1 MNRIEEIKQRL
12 ELITGGIW
20 EYDKH
25 QEQLLARFGESH
37 DELIL
42 IGELIDRDDAD
53 FFIKAKSDIEYLLE
67 RVELYEKALEFYADK
82 YNFTLERGDFGKA
95 DYIVEWTDQNQL
107 KEIGH
112 IAREAL
118 EGSK

>member
-1 MNRIEEIKQRL
+1 VSKIEEIKQRL

-25 QEQLLARFGESH
+25 QEQLLARFGESP
-37 DELIL
+37 DELFL

-67 RVELYEKALEFYADK
+67 KVERYERALEKCRWQRDDFVWK
-82 YNFTLERGDFGKA
+82 YDGKNLDVERFNCD
-95 DYIVEWTDQNQL
+95 
-107 KEIGH
+107 KEIEE
-112 IAREAL
+112 IL
-118 EGSK
+118 K

>member
-1 MNRIEEIKQRL
+1 VNRLKEIKQRL

-25 QEQLLARFGESH
+25 QEQLLARFGESP

-67 RVELYEKALEFYADK
+67 KVEWYEKALK
-82 YNFTLERGDFGKA
+82 S
-95 DYIVEWTDQNQL
+95 I
-107 KEIGH
+107 KEISALPHQYTPEERIGFLNH
-112 IAREAL
+112 VQITASEAL